1 MRVVNMLSIDRRR
14 QAERGAA
21 CKHAEAY
28 VRMEYSSAGGRQIEY
43 IWNSRDGVTPHEAR
57 KVARRA
63 VSRDWD
69 GPYGG
74 QLKERFG
81 S

>member
-1 MRVVNMLSIDRRR
+1 
-14 QAERGAA
+14 
-21 CKHAEAY
+21 
-28 VRMEYSSAGGRQIEY
+28 MEYSSAGGRQIEY